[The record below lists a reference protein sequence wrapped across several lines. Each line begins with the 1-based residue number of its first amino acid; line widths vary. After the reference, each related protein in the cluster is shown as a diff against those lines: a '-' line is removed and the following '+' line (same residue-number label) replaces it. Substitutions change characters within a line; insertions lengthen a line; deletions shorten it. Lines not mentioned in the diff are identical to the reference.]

1 MTVAW
6 SPGRIKPVRVPL
18 GEKSGFVNNGEGTVQ
33 QIVDF
38 GVVKSLN
45 PRVWK
50 GTKQAV
56 FLLMSTDKLCNVNV
70 LKVQTRQ
77 TAKRVPGMF
86 PLQNPNIVDSRF
98 RLLITE
104 K

>member
-6 SPGRIKPVRVPL
+6 SPVRINHVRVPL
-18 GEKSGFVNNGEGTVQ
+18 GEKSGLVNNGEGTVQ

-38 GVVKSLN
+38 GVVKSFD

-50 GTKQAV
+50 GTNQAV
-56 FLLMSTDKLCNVNV
+56 FLWMSTDKLCNVNV

-77 TAKRVPGMF
+77 TAKCVLGMF
-86 PLQNPNIVDSRF
+86 PLQNPNTVDSRWVY
-98 RLLITE
+98 LGC
-104 K
+104 